1 LLALGDARCRKTSCF
16 ARITRY
22 RFSTAVSI
30 TEKAPDFSSLEPDVE
45 KVLELLLEEK
55 ELCLVNVNV
64 PEKPRGIRWTRQAV
78 KQYDGKVVPG
88 KDPMKRAIYWF
99 TIKPLEGEE
108 EGTDR
113 WAFGKNFVSIT
124 PLPLDLTDE
133 KDLARVLAL
142 PAAPARKAPAKS
154 TRRNSSR

>member
-1 LLALGDARCRKTSCF
+1 
-16 ARITRY
+16 
-22 RFSTAVSI
+22 
-30 TEKAPDFSSLEPDVE
+30 
-45 KVLELLLEEK
+45 VLELLLKEK

-124 PLPLDLTDE
+124 PLRLDLTDE

-142 PAAPARKAPAKS
+142 PVTPARKAPAKS
-154 TRRNSSR
+154 TKRNSSR